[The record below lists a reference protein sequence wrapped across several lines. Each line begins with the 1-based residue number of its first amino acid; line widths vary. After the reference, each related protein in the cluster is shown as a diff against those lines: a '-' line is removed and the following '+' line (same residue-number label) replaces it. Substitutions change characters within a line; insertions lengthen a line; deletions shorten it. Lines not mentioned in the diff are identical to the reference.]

1 MDIYRAIRELQ
12 QEKKSL
18 DLVIGHLESLL
29 VVQATNKAEA
39 AKRRGRKSM
48 SVEERR
54 AVSTRMRKYW
64 EEQRAGKK

>member
-29 VVQATNKAEA
+29 VVQETTKAEA
-39 AKRRGRKSM
+39 SKRRGRKSM

-54 AVSTRMRKYW
+54 AVSARMRKYW
-64 EEQRAGKK
+64 EEKRAGKK